1 MADIYLAS
9 RSSRRREL
17 LHQIGVR
24 FETLLLR
31 VAPNRGID
39 VDETLHASESPQA
52 YAERVATEKAV
63 FGRRVLAA
71 RSQIF
76 RPVLAADTVV
86 VLDGEVLGK
95 PENREQA
102 VRFLKR
108 LSGQTHEVRTAV
120 ALAAAPAG
128 SRLEPMIVTSVSRV
142 RIRPLS
148 DLEIERYC
156 ASNEPLDKAGGYA
169 IQGRAAVFVE
179 QLEGSY
185 SGVVGLPLF
194 ETAALLERAGIR
206 VM

>member
-9 RSSRRREL
+9 RSPRRREL

-31 VAPNRGID
+31 VAPSRGID
-39 VDETLHASESPQA
+39 VDETQHPSENAQA
-52 YAERVATEKAV
+52 YVERVATQKAV
-63 FGRRVLAA
+63 LGRQVLAA

-76 RPVLAADTVV
+76 KPVLSADTAV

-95 PENREQA
+95 PENAQEA
-102 VRFLKR
+102 ARFLHR

-120 ALAAAPAG
+120 ALAASQAPGAAPF
-128 SRLEPMIVTSVSRV
+128 LVTSLTRV
-142 RIRPLS
+142 RMRHL
-148 DLEIERYC
+148 DDAQIERYC
-156 ASNEPLDKAGGYA
+156 ASNEPLDKAGAYA
-169 IQGRAAVFVE
+169 IQGRAAIFIE
-179 QLEGSY
+179 RIEGSY

-206 VM
+206 VL

>member
-9 RSSRRREL
+9 RSPRRREL

-39 VDETLHASESPQA
+39 VDEVQHAGESAPA
-52 YAERVATEKAV
+52 YAVRVATEKAL

-86 VLDGEVLGK
+86 MLDGEVLGK
-95 PENREQA
+95 PDTRQQA
-102 VRFLKR
+102 AVYLRR
-108 LSGQTHEVRTAV
+108 LSGHTHEVLTAV
-120 ALAAAPAG
+120 ALAASAVPAAAPLVV
-128 SRLEPMIVTSVSRV
+128 SSLSRV
-142 RIRPLS
+142 RLRAL
-148 DLEIERYC
+148 DDAEIERYC
-156 ASNEPLDKAGGYA
+156 ASNEPLDKAGAYA
-169 IQGRAAVFVE
+169 IQGRAAVFIE

-194 ETAALLERAGIR
+194 ETATLLERAGVR
-206 VM
+206 VL

>member
-9 RSSRRREL
+9 RSPRRREL

-39 VDETLHASESPQA
+39 VDETQRASESAQS
-52 YAERVATEKAV
+52 YAERVATEKAA

-71 RSQIF
+71 RSQVF

-95 PENREQA
+95 PEGKVEA
-102 VRFLKR
+102 ARFLRR

-120 ALAAAPAG
+120 ALAAAPAPNAAP
-128 SRLEPMIVTSVSRV
+128 LVVTSVSRV
-142 RIRPLS
+142 RLRAL
-148 DLEIERYC
+148 DDGEIERYC
-156 ASNEPLDKAGGYA
+156 ASNEPLDKAGAYA
-169 IQGRAAVFVE
+169 IQGRAAVFIE
-179 QLEGSY
+179 YIEGSY

-194 ETAALLERAGIR
+194 ETAALLERAGVR
-206 VM
+206 VL